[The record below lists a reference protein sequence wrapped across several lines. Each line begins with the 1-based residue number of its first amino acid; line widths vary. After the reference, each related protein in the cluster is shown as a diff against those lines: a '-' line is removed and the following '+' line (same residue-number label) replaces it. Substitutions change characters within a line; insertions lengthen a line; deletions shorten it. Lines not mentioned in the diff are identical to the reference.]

1 MKNLKKGFTLVEML
15 IVVVII
21 GILAAAILPR
31 LQGAQGAT
39 RDVAREKGLT
49 DISTALE
56 LYATAK
62 GEYPAESKTAGKKDA
77 EGSLKEILVDQRG
90 YLKDFPKDPQ
100 SNAPAVK
107 IGSQDGTKGQ
117 YTYFRIWRNAVKNG
131 AYILAS
137 KSESADKAN
146 ATKKML
152 DTVQVTESAATYPA
166 NDTDFNKFTLC
177 TSVIKSNK
185 CALDGSPA
193 PAAADIAESNNTP
206 ALKKGECCVNDN
218 AELRFAL
225 VR

>member
-62 GEYPAESKTAGKKDA
+62 GEYPAESTTKKDA
-77 EGSLKEILVDQRG
+77 EGALKEILVDQRG

-107 IGSQDGTKGQ
+107 VGTQDGTIGQ
-117 YTYFRIWRNAVKNG
+117 YTYFRIWRNAVKNA

-137 KSESADKAN
+137 KSESSDKAN
-146 ATKKML
+146 ATQAML
-152 DTVQVTESAATYPA
+152 EGVKVSSAATYTPG
-166 NDTDFNKFTLC
+166 DTDFNTFQLC
-177 TSVIKSNK
+177 SSVVKTTTCVAK
-185 CALDGSPA
+185 GSTA
-193 PAAADIAESNNTP
+193 PAAADGAG
-206 ALKKGECCVNDN
+206 LKKGECCVKDN
-218 AELRFAL
+218 AELRFVV